1 MLIDMHIIYIH
12 MFIKSITGSRRQT
25 AVIAGGVGGTLT
37 AVVIVVVVF
46 LVYRRYTFK
55 SVVPM
60 INVSVCNS
68 LNCNYVI
75 CFLIYVGLIFFIFYY
90 SSNLMTA

>member
-1 MLIDMHIIYIH
+1 

-68 LNCNYVI
+68 LNCNYVM
-75 CFLIYVGLIFFIFYY
+75 F
-90 SSNLMTA
+90 SNLCWANFFHILL

>member
-1 MLIDMHIIYIH
+1 

-25 AVIAGGVGGTLT
+25 AIIAGGVGGTLT

-60 INVSVCNS
+60 INVSVCN
-68 LNCNYVI
+68 
-75 CFLIYVGLIFFIFYY
+75 
-90 SSNLMTA
+90 